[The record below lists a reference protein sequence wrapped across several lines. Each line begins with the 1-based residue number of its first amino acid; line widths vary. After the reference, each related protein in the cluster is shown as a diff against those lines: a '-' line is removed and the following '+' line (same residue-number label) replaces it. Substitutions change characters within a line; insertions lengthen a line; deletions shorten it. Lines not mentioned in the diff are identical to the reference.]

1 MFAANNSQ
9 RELVKEAWKK
19 LKKAEK
25 ELQDEQKKFSAFEAE
40 ESFLRY
46 SLDELIRVNPKEGE

>member
-25 ELQDEQKKFSAFEAE
+25 ELQDEQKKYSAFEAE
-40 ESFLRY
+40 ESFLRF
-46 SLDELIRVNPKEGE
+46 